1 MTPRQLSTVED
12 AVAEI
17 GAGRM
22 VVVWGD
28 FPSEGADLV
37 VAAEFAGTDEVNF
50 MAKEGRGLICM
61 ALTSERQRDLGLRLI
76 PTTGSPPREVDAFTV
91 SIEARVGVTTGISA
105 ADRAR
110 TIQTA
115 TDPGSGPEDLRRPG
129 HVFPVVVR
137 PGGVL
142 ERAGRAEGSVDLAR
156 LAGLRP
162 VAVKCEVLTSDGRV
176 ADRGE
181 LGHYCAQHH
190 LKMVSV
196 ADLVE
201 YRLARTTD
209 EERAAP
215 AAQPAGLP

>member
-1 MTPRQLSTVED
+1 VIESRLSAAEE

-17 GAGRM
+17 AAGRM

-28 FPSEGADLV
+28 LPREGADLV
-37 VAAEFAGTDEVNF
+37 LAAEFAGTAEVNF
-50 MAKEGRGLICM
+50 MAKEGRGLICV
-61 ALTSERQRDLGLRLI
+61 ALTPERQRDLGLRLI
-76 PTTGSPPREVDAFTV
+76 PATGHPREVDAFTV

-110 TIQTA
+110 TIRTA
-115 TDPGSGPEDLRRPG
+115 TDPSSGAGDLRRPG

-142 ERAGRAEGSVDLAR
+142 ERAGRAECSVDLAR

-162 VAVKCEVLTSDGRV
+162 VAVKCEILTSDGRV

-181 LGHYCAQHH
+181 LAHYCAQHR

-201 YRLARTTD
+201 YRLARPGD
-209 EERAAP
+209 DERAAP
-215 AAQPAGLP
+215 AAAPAGLP